1 MLAEELGPLPWGF
14 AGLADLAKMA
24 HFLTL
29 KGHTKTPGLV
39 TSADQKGRA
48 DTSGFQEP
56 RLTPLPNKS
65 WFGSHESSCS
75 STGGLSSGL

>member
-1 MLAEELGPLPWGF
+1 MLAEELGPLPRGL

-29 KGHTKTPGLV
+29 KGHTMTPGLA
-39 TSADQKGRA
+39 TSADQKGCA
-48 DTSGFQEP
+48 DASGFQEA

-65 WFGSHESSCS
+65 WFGSHESLLLQHRR
-75 STGGLSSGL
+75 LSSGL